1 MSQAIITF
9 PKTKRYTLGQKL
21 DSLSLEIFEL
31 IFKISLYP
39 KEQKIEILIN
49 ISSKIDLLKIL
60 LRLAHDNKS
69 LSTKSYLSLQ
79 ESLQEIGKMAGGWL
93 RYFKSS

>member
-1 MSQAIITF
+1 MDNLT
-9 PKTKRYTLGQKL
+9 
-21 DSLSLEIFEL
+21 LEIFEL
-31 IFKISLYP
+31 ISQIPLYP
-39 KEQKIEILIN
+39 KEQKMEILIKM
-49 ISSKIDLLKIL
+49 SSKIDLLKIL
-60 LRLAHDNKS
+60 LRLANVNKS